1 MRYTY
6 TSNIPWSQYATWYNN
21 INDQKKNELDE
32 ELSEALQLGAKSY
45 TEYKAMK
52 EREEKRKTLEHLAKQ
67 NQIRFDKMKNQFSP
81 EQIGK
86 DRSLT
91 KKGLLAGSIWE
102 NAYSAKDLIYIGLD
116 INNKNYLENVKV
128 YNKIEDLKLPKLK
141 KTIKML

>member
-52 EREEKRKTLEHLAKQ
+52 EREETRKTLHDYLDAQ
-67 NQIRFDKMKNQFSP
+67 NLDSNNINEDDLRKVY
-81 EQIGK
+81 
-86 DRSLT
+86 LT
-91 KKGLLAGSIWE
+91 KLALGF
-102 NAYSAKDLIYIGLD
+102 
-116 INNKNYLENVKV
+116 
-128 YNKIEDLKLPKLK
+128 
-141 KTIKML
+141 